1 MKSKFKMDAFLSWEV
16 GIIIIVIGIFLIY
29 LGHRQNKKPLD
40 DINKIPWTK
49 STTKILFG
57 GTCVLFGVIQ
67 LFPLLKEL

>member
-1 MKSKFKMDAFLSWEV
+1 MKSKFKMDAFLSWEI
-16 GIIIIVIGIFLIY
+16 GIIIIVIGIVLIY
-29 LGHRQNKKPLD
+29 MGNRQTKQTID

-57 GTCVLFGVIQ
+57 GTCILFGVIQ